1 MTRNGSQP
9 RGWRRVA
16 VFTVAAATSTALL
29 AAAQPD
35 GCPVPHVS
43 AAVALQLAIHD
54 ASVRAETA
62 APSVSANAVSTGK
75 HRAVRPPSKSF
86 TNPIDLAVFAKMGKD
101 GITPTTRSNDAEFLR
116 RVTLDLTGQLPDPA
130 TITAF
135 LADTTADKRTRTI
148 DGLLASDAFN
158 DRWTMWFG
166 DLVQNVQAA
175 TNIREYYVGR
185 NTYYSWIRA
194 SIQQGKPYDQLV
206 RELISGQGDSFAT
219 GNANYVVRQLQP
231 NGPGQDTFD
240 NLAAHAG
247 EKFLGMPF
255 LCISCHNGVAHLESV
270 NTYLARKTRLDFW
283 KAAAFFARTTAR
295 ADLAPEYGA
304 NIRKYTVAQNM
315 AAGYLLNTKG
325 GNKTDRVPPVG
336 QGNTVTPAFLF
347 TGEQPRVGEM
357 WRDAYGRILT
367 ADPQFARAT
376 VNYLWKEM
384 FGLGIIEPDNN
395 IDPFRLD
402 PNSLAAGQTV
412 QPINPDL
419 LVALTTNFQQGG
431 YSLRSLLR
439 LMVTSDTY
447 QLSSRYTVGIWNE
460 AWTTY
465 FARHYPRRL
474 TSEEIADAV
483 AKATS
488 VPMTMNVNGMGAMSK
503 AMSLPDPTE
512 PNARSAM
519 GLFLNSFGRG
529 NRDDVMRSEDS
540 SITQALSMMNDP
552 TVTSRIKQGAN
563 GGNST
568 VGKALKASTDPAA
581 ITDTLYMATLSRH
594 PTAAE
599 SAAAVTYLKSGTL
612 AQKTE
617 DLQYVLLNQLE
628 FLFD

>member
-16 VFTVAAATSTALL
+16 VCSVAAAASAVLL
-29 AAAQPD
+29 AAAPPD
-35 GCPVPHVS
+35 GCPVPRVS
-43 AAVALQLAIHD
+43 SAVALQLAIRD
-54 ASVRAETA
+54 ASVRAETV
-62 APSVSANAVSTGK
+62 APSAGTNAVSTSK
-75 HRAVRPPSKSF
+75 HRAVRPPKAY
-86 TNPIDLAVFAKMGKD
+86 TNPIDVAVFAKMSKD
-101 GITPTTRSNDAEFLR
+101 GIAPTTRSSDAEFLR

-130 TITAF
+130 TVTAF
-135 LADTTADKRTRTI
+135 LADATPDKRTRTI

-166 DLVQNVQAA
+166 DLVQNVQVA
-175 TNIREYYVGR
+175 TNSREYYVGR
-185 NTYYSWIRA
+185 NTYYSWIRS
-194 SIQQGKPYDQLV
+194 SIQQGKPYDQMV
-206 RELISGQGDSFAT
+206 REVIGAQGDSFAA

-231 NGPGQDTFD
+231 NGPPQDTYD

-255 LCISCHNGVAHLESV
+255 LCISCHNGVAHLEPV
-270 NTYLARKTRLDFW
+270 NTYLAKKTRLDFW
-283 KAAAFFARTTAR
+283 KAAAFFAKTTAR
-295 ADLAPEYGA
+295 PTLTPEYG
-304 NIRKYTVAQNM
+304 NNVRKFLVSDNPLVNGYT
-315 AAGYLLNTKG
+315 LNTKG
-325 GNKTDRVPPVG
+325 GNKSDRVPPVG

-347 TGEQPRVGEM
+347 TAEQPRVGEP
-357 WRDAYGRILT
+357 WRDAYGRMLT

-384 FGLGIIEPDNN
+384 FGLGIVEPDNN
-395 IDPFRLD
+395 IDPYRLD

-412 QPINPDL
+412 QPINPEL

-431 YSLRSLLR
+431 YSLRSILR

-447 QLSSRYTVGIWNE
+447 QLSSRYTAGVWNE

-474 TSEEIADAV
+474 TAEEIADAV

-488 VPMTMNVNGMGAMSK
+488 VPMTMNVTGMGTMSK

-512 PNARSAM
+512 PGARSAM

-540 SITQALSMMNDP
+540 SITQALSMMNDS

-568 VGKALKASTDPAA
+568 VGKALKASTDPATIA
-581 ITDTLYMATLSRH
+581 DTLYMATLSRH

-612 AQKTE
+612 SQKTE

>member
-1 MTRNGSQP
+1 MTPNGSQL
-9 RGWRRVA
+9 RGRSLVA
-16 VFTVAAATSTALL
+16 VLSVAAIAGAASFLQ
-29 AAAQPD
+29 AAAPD
-35 GCPVPHVS
+35 ACPVPRVS
-43 AAVALQLAIHD
+43 SAVALQLAIHD

-62 APSVSANAVSTGK
+62 APSAGANATGTSK
-75 HRAVRPPSKSF
+75 HRAVRPSKSYP
-86 TNPIDLAVFAKMGKD
+86 NPIDAAVFPKMSKD
-101 GITPTTRSNDAEFLR
+101 GITPTGRSDDTEFLR

-130 TITAF
+130 AVTAF
-135 LADTTADKRTRTI
+135 LADNTSDKRTRTI
-148 DGLLASDAFN
+148 DALLASDAFN

-166 DLVQNVQAA
+166 DLVQNVQVA

-185 NTYYSWIRA
+185 NAYYSWIRT

-206 RELISGQGDSFAT
+206 RELISGAGDSFAA
-219 GNANYVVRQLQP
+219 GNANYIVRQLQP

-283 KAAAFFARTTAR
+283 KSAAFFARTTAR

-304 NIRKYTVAQNM
+304 NIRRYTVAQNM
-315 AAGYLLNTKG
+315 ATGYQLNTKG

-336 QGNTVTPAFLF
+336 QGNTVTPAYLF
-347 TGEQPRVGEM
+347 TGEQPRTGEA

-384 FGLGIIEPDNN
+384 FGLGIVEPDNN
-395 IDPFRLD
+395 IDPYRLD
-402 PNSLAAGQTV
+402 PNSLASGQTV

-419 LVALTTNFQQGG
+419 LVALTTAFQQGG
-431 YSLRSLLR
+431 YSLRGILR

-447 QLSSRYTVGIWNE
+447 QLSSRYTAGTWNE

-483 AKATS
+483 AKATN
-488 VPMTMNVNGMGAMSK
+488 VPMTMNVAGMGSMTK

-512 PNARSAM
+512 PNSRTTM

-540 SITQALSMMNDP
+540 SITQALSMMNDA
-552 TVTSRIKQGAN
+552 TITSRIKQGAN

-568 VGKALKASTDPAA
+568 VGKALKASTDPATIA
-581 ITDTLYMATLSRH
+581 DTLYLATLCRH

-617 DLQYVLLNQLE
+617 DLQFALLNQLE